1 MDEIICISMA
11 EEILRTLKSHQGYL
25 ELILKELKLSLLK
38 KKKSV
43 SEGRWMTPALGEKG
57 TETRIYSVYLAPSL
71 EL

>member
-1 MDEIICISMA
+1 MDEIICKSMA

-38 KKKSV
+38 KKKSF

-57 TETRIYSVYLAPSL
+57 TEEQEFILFI
-71 EL
+71 